1 MRLDREGRRTMAQ
14 FLNGLAVATLSLG
27 ALAPMVA
34 GTATVAASAVAF
46 IIATALHAT
55 ALALTQRR

>member
-1 MRLDREGRRTMAQ
+1 MAQ